1 MIFRS
6 ETRYLQR
13 SDIFLQC
20 CILQL
25 SDCPAFRTDQMRM
38 CLRQHPQLILHSL
51 GCQLMTHNQ
60 ATVYQNV
67 DCVINSS
74 PTDMKI
80 HFLQFLTAALLLK
93 RTTVLLFKGTIFST
107 SLQSC
112 RRKFHLVFIISRS
125 VRCVKYRFMLCFS
138 TDCPIPFNRIFLNSR
153 RAANEQ

>member
-20 CILQL
+20 RILQL
-25 SDCPAFRTDQMRM
+25 PDRPAFRTDQMRM

-80 HFLQFLTAALLLK
+80 HFLQFLMKQTHIEMTGETAY
-93 RTTVLLFKGTIFST
+93 T
-107 SLQSC
+107 LQYG
-112 RRKFHLVFIISRS
+112 IS
-125 VRCVKYRFMLCFS
+125 
-138 TDCPIPFNRIFLNSR
+138 FLRLS
-153 RAANEQ
+153 

>member
-80 HFLQFLTAALLLK
+80 HFLQFLMKQTHIEMTGETAYNSNMAYRSSVFRSFFSARYLVNK
-93 RTTVLLFKGTIFST
+93 SCISVYFFASIFKLRLHATDKVSA
-107 SLQSC
+107 
-112 RRKFHLVFIISRS
+112 FI
-125 VRCVKYRFMLCFS
+125 
-138 TDCPIPFNRIFLNSR
+138 LN
-153 RAANEQ
+153 AKP